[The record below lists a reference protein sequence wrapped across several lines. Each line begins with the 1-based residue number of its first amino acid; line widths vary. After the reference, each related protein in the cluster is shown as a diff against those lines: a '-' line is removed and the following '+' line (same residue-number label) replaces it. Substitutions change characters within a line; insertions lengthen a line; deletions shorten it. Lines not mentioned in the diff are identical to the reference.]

1 MPQEIIFDL
10 ILRGV
15 FFFLLL
21 MYTIYGVILG
31 YHWFSYGE
39 RRAVALGTM
48 GIYLAIGASCFALMA
63 PALFL

>member
-48 GIYLAIGASCFALMA
+48 GIYLGIGASCFALMA